1 MKNDMFLQASY
12 NQITACTEIA
22 LMSMQDKPEDRPAV
36 SEILQILRMNRSYQ
50 DAPLLEIKDLSMDT
64 MFNSDEKPIP
74 PNEKRPSL
82 GFSDAGR
89 VSVKAV
95 HNKTAPLKA
104 TTVNV
109 QLEVAN
115 SSATVGRAPLDLVVV
130 LDISGSMCNGGKL
143 DQFKSAIDFFVTKLS
158 PMDRLSIV
166 TFPNVANRVCPLI
179 AMSEIG
185 KFYVKGIVDGLMASG
200 GANIKAG
207 LETALEVL
215 AGRQYIAGRVA
226 HILLLSD
233 GHQDHGDARRASNP
247 FGLMAS
253 LLQVAALDLYL
264 ILFRPNTPDDDL
276 DTIVKVTSDNAHQET
291 NRRLGTV
298 TIKFGNLLVGQV
310 RKVDVELLLFEADDG
325 DYDYEADILDI
336 SVSYPDSKGIR
347 HKYRAQT
354 LHITRSD
361 VKHREGAAD
370 HTSSSSFPALEQEL
384 P

>member
-1 MKNDMFLQASY
+1 MCA
-12 NQITACTEIA
+12 
-22 LMSMQDKPEDRPAV
+22 
-36 SEILQILRMNRSYQ
+36 
-50 DAPLLEIKDLSMDT
+50 
-64 MFNSDEKPIP
+64 
-74 PNEKRPSL
+74 EKRPSL

-247 FGLMAS
+247 FGIPIYTLAFGVDANMELLRDLLMAS

-347 HKYRAQT
+347 HKIQGSNPPHNTQRCKA
-354 LHITRSD
+354 
-361 VKHREGAAD
+361 
-370 HTSSSSFPALEQEL
+370 P
-384 P
+384 